1 MTARL
6 LPALLAAL
14 LLTAAAPPAFAQKV
28 EQPDPALVQLVKQ
41 AATDHT
47 SFRDGYVAQVW
58 LMTMSQRLAPLIP
71 DDGRRLTLLKM
82 IHEEATR
89 ANVSPELVLSV
100 IDVESRFDRF
110 AISRVGAQG
119 LMQIMP
125 FWLKLI
131 GRPDDN
137 LFHVRT
143 NLRMGCTI
151 LKYYLD
157 KSHGDIREALQ
168 RYNGVTDGI
177 NYSDKVLKALSR
189 KWYWD

>member
-1 MTARL
+1 MKFDCRI
-6 LPALLAAL
+6 ALLSIAL
-14 LLTAAAPPAFAQKV
+14 LSGAPAYAQNLD
-28 EQPDPALVQLVKQ
+28 QPDPELVQLVKQ
-41 AATDHT
+41 ATADTG
-47 SFRDGYVAQVW
+47 SFRDKYVAQVW

-71 DDGRRLTLLKM
+71 DNDRRLILLKT
-82 IHEEATR
+82 IHKEATR
-89 ANVSPELVLSV
+89 AGVSPELVLSV
-100 IDVESRFDRF
+100 IDVESRFDRY
-110 AISRVGAQG
+110 AVSRVGAQG

-131 GRPDDN
+131 GRPEDN
-137 LFHVRT
+137 LFHTGT

>member
-1 MTARL
+1 MKLRPEFALLLAL
-6 LPALLAAL
+6 LPASL
-14 LLTAAAPPAFAQKV
+14 PAFAQQIV
-28 EQPDPALVQLVKQ
+28 QPDTALVQLVRH
-41 AATDHT
+41 AAADT
-47 SFRDGYVAQVW
+47 SSFKDKYVAQVW

-71 DDGRRLTLLKM
+71 DDNRRLALLKM
-82 IHEEATR
+82 IHQEATR
-89 ANVSPELVLSV
+89 ASVSPELVLAV
-100 IDVESRFDRF
+100 IDVESRFDHF
-110 AISRVGAQG
+110 AVSNAGARG

-131 GRPDDN
+131 DRPDDN
-137 LFHVRT
+137 LFHMRT

>member
-1 MTARL
+1 MSLMYRI
-6 LPALLAAL
+6 ALFLAL
-14 LLTAAAPPAFAQKV
+14 LLVNLPVSAQKF
-28 EQPDPALVQLVKQ
+28 EPPDPALVQLVRQ
-41 AATDHT
+41 AATDST
-47 SFRDGYVAQVW
+47 GFRDKYVAQVW
-58 LMTMSQRLAPLIP
+58 LMTMSERLAPLIP
-71 DDGRRLTLLKM
+71 DDKRRLALLKM
-82 IHEEATR
+82 IHEEAAR
-89 ANVSPELVLSV
+89 ANVSPELVLAV
-100 IDVESRFDRF
+100 IDVESRFDRY
-110 AISRVGAQG
+110 AISNAGARG

-131 GRPDDN
+131 DRPDDN

-157 KSHGDIREALQ
+157 QSHGDIREALQ

>member
-1 MTARL
+1 ML
-6 LPALLAAL
+6 MSLPA
-14 LLTAAAPPAFAQKV
+14 TAQKFV
-28 EQPDPALVQLVKQ
+28 QPDPALIQLVKQ
-41 AATDHT
+41 AAADST
-47 SFRDGYVAQVW
+47 SFKDKYVAQVW

-71 DDGRRLTLLKM
+71 DDQRRLALLKM
-82 IHEEATR
+82 IHQEAAR
-89 ANVSPELVLSV
+89 AGISPELVLAV
-100 IDVESRFDRF
+100 IDVESRFDHY
-110 AISRVGAQG
+110 AISNAGARG

-131 GRPDDN
+131 DRPDDN
-137 LFHVRT
+137 LFHRRT

>member
-1 MTARL
+1 MTARWSC
-6 LPALLAAL
+6 AL
-14 LLTAAAPPAFAQKV
+14 LLALTLLAPAASAQKF
-28 EQPDPALVQLVKQ
+28 ETPDPALVQLVRQ
-41 AATDHT
+41 AAGDSA
-47 SFRDGYVAQVW
+47 SFRDKYLAQVW
-58 LMTMSQRLAPLIP
+58 LMTMSQRLAPLMP
-71 DDGRRLTLLKM
+71 DDRHRLELLKM
-82 IHEEATR
+82 IHQEAAR
-89 ANVSPELVLSV
+89 AGVSPELVLAV

-110 AISRVGAQG
+110 AISSAGARG

-137 LFHVRT
+137 LFHART

-157 KSHGDIREALQ
+157 KSRGDIREALQ
-168 RYNGVTDGI
+168 RYNGATNGI

>member
-1 MTARL
+1 MR
-6 LPALLAAL
+6 PRHVWALLIAL
-14 LLTAAAPPAFAQKV
+14 LLASPPVLAQKI
-28 EQPDPALVQLVKQ
+28 EQPDPALVEQVRH
-41 AATDHT
+41 AAADTS
-47 SFRDGYVAQVW
+47 SFRDKYVAQVW
-58 LMTMSQRLAPLIP
+58 FMTMSQRLAPLMP
-71 DDGRRLTLLKM
+71 DSDKRLALLKM
-82 IHEEATR
+82 IHQEAAR
-89 ANVSPELVLSV
+89 AGVSPELVLAV

-110 AISRVGAQG
+110 AVSNAGARG

-131 GRPDDN
+131 DRPDDN

-157 KSHGDIREALQ
+157 QSHGDIREALQ

>member
-1 MTARL
+1 MSLRYRIAL
-6 LPALLAAL
+6 FSALLLVNLPAL
-14 LLTAAAPPAFAQKV
+14 AQKF
-28 EQPDPALVQLVKQ
+28 EQPEPALVQLVRQ
-41 AATDHT
+41 AATDST
-47 SFRDGYVAQVW
+47 GFRDKYVAQVW
-58 LMTMSQRLAPLIP
+58 LMTMSERLEPLVPDDKRRLA
-71 DDGRRLTLLKM
+71 LLKM
-82 IHEEATR
+82 IHEEAAR
-89 ANVSPELVLSV
+89 ANVSPELVLAV
-100 IDVESRFDRF
+100 IDVESRFDRY
-110 AISRVGAQG
+110 AISNAGARG

-131 GRPDDN
+131 DRPDDN

-157 KSHGDIREALQ
+157 QSHGDIREALQ

>member
-14 LLTAAAPPAFAQKV
+14 LLSIAVPPAFAQKV
-28 EQPDPALVQLVKQ
+28 EQPDPALIQLVKQ
-41 AATDHT
+41 AASDN
-47 SFRDGYVAQVW
+47 SGFRDKYVAQVW